1 MHCASAR
8 VERLEAVRP
17 KIEVADIVHRFG
29 DELIE
34 TRVLNNEQRRALRA
48 IGLCR
53 TALLGGHVDVCPDCG
68 HRRPA
73 YNSCR
78 NRHCPKCQWLAS
90 QRWLDSRVERMLPVN
105 HFHVV
110 FTLPS
115 QLRPLVMLN
124 RRLLFSV
131 LFESATSALKTLSSD
146 PKRLG
151 AKLGITAV
159 LHTWSRDLS
168 FHPHIHCVVTA
179 GGLGTNGQWVN
190 SRKRFLFPVKPLGE
204 VFRAVF
210 LNRLKRLYADKKL
223 VLLGKCASLA
233 SQSQFQAFIGKLY
246 TKRFNVY
253 SKKPFGAVRSVYQ
266 YLAKYTHRIAISNRR
281 IIAFDDN
288 RVTFHTRNGKTAS
301 FSPLGFLARFISHV
315 LPRNFVRIR
324 HYGLYSSSNLHTDLP
339 RSRALLLSENAT
351 WQSQTQMPCDKPSVS
366 SDEPDY
372 LRRYRDATGLDLRL
386 CPVCGAIM
394 NHYKLVQDDIGLCSS
409 PSRAPPEAA

>member
-8 VERLEAVRP
+8 VARVEAVRP

-29 DELIE
+29 DELMKI
-34 TRVLNNEQRRALRA
+34 RVLNREQRRALSA

-90 QRWLDSRVERMLPVN
+90 QRWLDSRVETMLPVN

-115 QLRPLVMLN
+115 QLRTLTMLN

-131 LFESATSALKTLSSD
+131 LFESAASALKTLSAD

-151 AKLGITAV
+151 AKLGFTAV
-159 LHTWSRDLS
+159 LHSWSQDLS

-179 GGLGTNGQWVN
+179 GGLGANGQWVN
-190 SRKRFLFPVKPLGE
+190 SRKRFLFPVKPLGQ
-204 VFRAVF
+204 VFRGVF
-210 LNRLKRLYADKKL
+210 LNRLKRLYTDKKL
-223 VLLGKCASLA
+223 LLLGKCASLA
-233 SQSQFQAFIGKLY
+233 SQSQFQAFIDKLY

-253 SKKPFGAVRSVYQ
+253 SKKPFGGVEGVHQ

-281 IIAFDDN
+281 LIAFDDN
-288 RVTFHTRNGKTAS
+288 KVTFHTRNGKTAS
-301 FSPLGFLARFISHV
+301 LKPLGFLARFISHV
-315 LPRNFVRIR
+315 LPSNFVRIR

-339 RSRALLLSENAT
+339 QTRMLLLSENAA
-351 WQSQTQMPCDKPSVS
+351 WQSQTQTPCDKQSES
-366 SDEPDY
+366 SDEPDF
-372 LRRYRDATGLDLRL
+372 LTRYRYATGVDLRL

-394 NHYKLVQDDIGLCSS
+394 NRYKLVQDTVGLCIS
-409 PSRAPPEAA
+409 PSRAPPEAS